1 MRTFLCISSLFF
13 ATILKGQGIDKSYLD
28 KWIKLADSTFA
39 VDSVRVYFVN
49 GHYLSSFDTLE
60 LSTQLKM
67 ILPNRISC
75 IGFSEFKSCGYQ
87 PGVGTIFVNS
97 IKYQDSN
104 DIKHNLTAAKK
115 IFIDNYISFSQHY
128 SNNAKD
134 PVLMIDYIMIHHT
147 EVKDALNKLKYQELY
162 SIDIN
167 PYPVPG
173 IYFGPNSRNGLVQVL
188 TKKKVAK

>member
-1 MRTFLCISSLFF
+1 MRIFLCISSFFF

-28 KWIKLADSTFA
+28 KWVKLADRTFA
-39 VDSVRVYFVN
+39 VDTVRVYFVN
-49 GHYLSSFDTLE
+49 GDYLSSFDTLE
-60 LSTQLKM
+60 LSTKLKN

-87 PGVGTIFVNS
+87 PGMGTIFVNS

-104 DIKHNLTAAKK
+104 EIRHNLTAAKK
-115 IFIDNYISFSQHY
+115 LFIDNYISFSQHY
-128 SNNAKD
+128 SSNAKD

-147 EVKDALNKLKYQELY
+147 EVKDALKKLKYQEIY

-173 IYFGPNSRNGLVQVL
+173 IYFGPNARNGLVQVL